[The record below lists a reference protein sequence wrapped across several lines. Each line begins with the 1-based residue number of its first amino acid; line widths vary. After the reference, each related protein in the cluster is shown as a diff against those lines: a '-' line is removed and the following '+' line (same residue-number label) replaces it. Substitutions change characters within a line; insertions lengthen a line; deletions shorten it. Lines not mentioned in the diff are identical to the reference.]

1 MPLYCLPVSAA
12 LPSKQS
18 TRRIDVVPVGKV
30 DGKTV
35 MIVAAVGLVNE
46 VMALLF
52 ARGRKGDLMSWCV
65 KSEPFQWRDPNN
77 SAVRPALFDAAPCNQ
92 RSRRG

>member
-1 MPLYCLPVSAA
+1 MPFYCLPVSAP

-18 TRRIDVVPVGKV
+18 TRLIDGMV

-46 VMALLF
+46 VTALLF
-52 ARGRKGDLMSWCV
+52 ARGSKGDLNV
-65 KSEPFQWRDPNN
+65 KGAILHMAAEA
-77 SAVRPALFDAAPCNQ
+77 AVSAAPSMM
-92 RSRRG
+92 R

>member
-1 MPLYCLPVSAA
+1 MPFYCLPVSAP

-18 TRRIDVVPVGKV
+18 TRLIDGMV

-46 VMALLF
+46 VTALLF

-77 SAVRPALFDAAPCNQ
+77 GAVRPALFEAAPSNQ
-92 RSRRG
+92 RSLRA